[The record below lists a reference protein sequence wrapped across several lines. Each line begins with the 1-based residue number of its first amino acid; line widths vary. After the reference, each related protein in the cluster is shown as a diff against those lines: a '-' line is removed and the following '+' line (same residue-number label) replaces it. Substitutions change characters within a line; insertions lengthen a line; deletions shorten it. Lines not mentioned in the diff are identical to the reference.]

1 MILYLDASALVKA
14 YVEEAGSPDVHSVI
28 DRAETVG
35 TAAITRVE
43 VSAGL
48 AKAARM
54 EILSTSAAKQAV
66 SQFRLE
72 WTRLIR
78 IRISDPLIS
87 RADDLA
93 WRFGLRGYDAVHL
106 SAALV
111 WQESLA
117 ESVSLAT
124 YDRQLWEAGRANELE
139 VWPAS

>member
-14 YVEEAGSPDVHSVI
+14 YVDEMGSPEVHAVI
-28 DRAETVG
+28 DRAEMIG

-54 EILSTSAAKQAV
+54 KILSSSAAEQAV

-78 IRISDPLIS
+78 IRISDSLIRS
-87 RADDLA
+87 ADDLV

-117 ESVSLAT
+117 EPVSLAT
-124 YDRQLWEAGRANELE
+124 YDRQLWEAGRDSELN

>member
-14 YVEEAGSPDVHSVI
+14 YVEEVGSPDVRSII

-48 AKAARM
+48 ARAARM
-54 EILSTSAAKQAV
+54 EILSTSAAEQAV
-66 SQFRLE
+66 RQFRLE
-72 WTRLIR
+72 WVSLLR
-78 IRISDPLIS
+78 IRISDPLIR
-87 RADDLA
+87 RADDLV
-93 WRFGLRGYDAVHL
+93 WQFGLRGNDAVHL

-124 YDRQLWEAGRANELE
+124 YDQQLWEAGRASELE
-139 VWPAS
+139 VWPVA

>member
-14 YVEEAGSPDVHSVI
+14 YVEEVESPDVHAVI
-28 DRAETVG
+28 DRAETIG
-35 TAAITRVE
+35 TAAVTRVE

-54 EILSTSAAKQAV
+54 KILSTSAAEQAV

-124 YDRQLWEAGRANELE
+124 YDRQLWEAGRASELE
-139 VWPAS
+139 VWPSS